1 MHTWD
6 WDFSYHVQKQWKYL
20 LLECILNVFSFV
32 ILSYISIN
40 SNVYQV
46 QQQQLYWQNRRH
58 FKVSFCPLTALRSK
72 KKKKRKKEKTLL
84 FPVNAPGKN
93 MLLKVEC
100 EIKRTSSVVFEA
112 SRVGVPIN
120 HVEATVKG
128 LGLNPRHFR
137 KFCNSLKQLI
147 KPSAYHF

>member
-72 KKKKRKKEKTLL
+72 KKKRKKER
-84 FPVNAPGKN
+84 KN
-93 MLLKVEC
+93 SPLPSQRPWQEHAAESRMWNQTDFICGVWSESCRCAHQSCRGYCKRSRTKPEALQKVLQQPE
-100 EIKRTSSVVFEA
+100 T
-112 SRVGVPIN
+112 
-120 HVEATVKG
+120 T
-128 LGLNPRHFR
+128 
-137 KFCNSLKQLI
+137 
-147 KPSAYHF
+147 Y